1 VGSSISGSRR
11 NGVVPSNSPSLRV
24 ERSRRDRCSGS
35 RVLLVGGGAGNSS
48 TRRVEMVVVDMSSFV
63 MGRSLREARNK
74 NADDTTKKM
83 RITIDQD
90 TQCWIE

>member
-1 VGSSISGSRR
+1 MGSSVSGSRR

-63 MGRSLREARNK
+63 MRGRNED
-74 NADDTTKKM
+74 ADDTTEKM
-83 RITIDQD
+83 TITIDQD
-90 TQCWIE
+90 TQCWIEY

>member
-1 VGSSISGSRR
+1 MGSSVSGSRR

-63 MGRSLREARNK
+63 MRGRNED
-74 NADDTTKKM
+74 ADDTTEKM
-83 RITIDQD
+83 TITIDQD
-90 TQCWIE
+90 TQCLDRILK